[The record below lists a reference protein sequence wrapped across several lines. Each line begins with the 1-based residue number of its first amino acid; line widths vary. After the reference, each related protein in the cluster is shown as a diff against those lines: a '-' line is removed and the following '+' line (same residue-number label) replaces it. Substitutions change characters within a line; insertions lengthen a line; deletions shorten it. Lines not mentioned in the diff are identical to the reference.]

1 MSAAVLCV
9 GETPQTV
16 TVVNELTDAEMAQFL
31 QLIVECDPMQTDR
44 VTFSAAVTCLSKMK
58 PV

>member
-1 MSAAVLCV
+1 MHHCMVISTA
-9 GETPQTV
+9 EQTV
-16 TVVNELTDAEMAQFL
+16 TVVNEVTEAEMAQFL

-58 PV
+58 PL